1 MFRIVF
7 IAGCKIINV
16 KWSNAMTKLTKKY
29 LSLQS
34 GVFLM
39 LISFTITA
47 AGSDSRLILRSGFT
61 FPEATSVTVTCQ
73 VTLSSGESP
82 EGALLTLTGVNNPAL
97 YHEQYAPESGVVIFA
112 GVIEANYR
120 LRAVLQGYY
129 DVEMLITILANQQ
142 IPVLMQELQFVP
154 RNLSVDSITLHATW
168 QEPLP
173 ETTQSVSLSY
183 KSEGSNTGK
192 PILRTTKR
200 IKNVSLLSLSGYGV
214 FLDGEL
220 VGNTPETSFTYAPLI
235 FGQNYLAGV
244 AALYSSGYSEQD
256 TVSFISRYLPP
267 PANTGGEINPS
278 TNVVNLWW
286 DAPEDPFT
294 PGLPAAGLYGFSIYR
309 NNLLIASLGA
319 EDSSYVDSGID
330 PGIYN
335 YTIAAVYDLDNYGFP
350 GEFQESMPGESVDIS
365 FICCKELPFFEDFE
379 SGLFETNN
387 WTVEGNNN
395 WRIAGQAGNPA
406 PSAEFYFNPVNE
418 NYSLSLTSD
427 YLIGTG
433 FIDGRIYLSCS
444 LRHTTVVPT
453 GKEKLAIE
461 VFDGETWNLIN
472 TFSNIGDMNWYD
484 QTSEI
489 SYFAKGKIFRI
500 RFRAYGELT
509 TDIFNWLIDNIRVYI
524 ECLPPID
531 FKASPEFFQGVHLSW
546 EKPSGNSGTTSW
558 IYWDDGTNHDAVG
571 MQGGG
576 TFLVAT
582 RFTPGQLWQYTGASL
597 TRIRMFPYGPNGT
610 LTIKVW
616 AGHNANSL
624 ALLHTQAVSS
634 YVSGQ
639 WNEFTLTTP
648 IFITGNYE
656 LWIGYEVTHTET
668 DYVAG
673 CDNGPAIAGYG
684 DMISLDGIVWES
696 MSTAYGLNYNWN
708 LQGFIESFGSAAA
721 YIGATNEAGD
731 SIPGYRNSGNLSKRE
746 LLGYEIYR
754 EEVYVATTQ
763 ELSYFDP
770 CSEMGIHLSLSYGV
784 KAIYEDCESVPVY
797 SWCRNYCPG
806 VGVSYEKT
814 NDLKIYP
821 NPSTGLFY
829 VDIEGL
835 EGKLS
840 VYSFTGK
847 LLLESGLNRSETQTI
862 TLSNYPPGAYL
873 LKFVADSGETFTG
886 KVIVT
891 R

>member
-1 MFRIVF
+1 
-7 IAGCKIINV
+7 
-16 KWSNAMTKLTKKY
+16 MTNLTKKY

-34 GVFLM
+34 GVLLM

-61 FPEATSVTVTCQ
+61 SPDAISVTVTCQ

-97 YHEQYAPESGVVIFA
+97 YHEQYAPESGEVIFA

-173 ETTQSVSLSY
+173 ETTQSVSPSY

-192 PILRTTKR
+192 PALRTTKR

-220 VGNTPETSFTYAPLI
+220 VGNTPETSFTYVPLI

-267 PANTGGEINPS
+267 PANTGGETNPS

-294 PGLPAAGLYGFSIYR
+294 PGLPAAGLYGISIYR
-309 NNLLIASLGA
+309 NNVLIASLGA

-335 YTIAAVYDLDNYGFP
+335 YSIAAVYDLDVYGFP
-350 GEFQESMPGESVDIS
+350 GEFQESMPGEPVAIS

-546 EKPSGNSGTTSW
+546 EKPLGNSGTTSW

-597 TRIRMFPYGPNGT
+597 TKIRMFPNSPGGSII
-610 LTIKVW
+610 LKVW
-616 AGHNANSL
+616 KGAQAGMLVHS
-624 ALLHTQAVSS
+624 QPVSA
-634 YVSGQ
+634 YIPGQ
-639 WNEFTLTTP
+639 WNEFELNVPVLVDGTS
-648 IFITGNYE
+648 E
-656 LWIGYEVTHTET
+656 LWFGYEVTHTGNNN
-668 DYVAG
+668 VAG
-673 CDNGPAIAGYG
+673 HDDGPAVAGFG
-684 DMISLDGIVWES
+684 DMISLNGTDWES
-696 MSTAYGLNYNWN
+696 MATVFDLNFNWN
-708 LQGFIESFGSAAA
+708 LQGYVEGYVNDGSGK
-721 YIGATNEAGD
+721 YLGAENEKD
-731 SIPGYRNSGNLSKRE
+731 NLHSLKPLNELEKEKIKNLYDRHSKRE
-746 LLGYEIYR
+746 VQSYYIYR
-754 EEVYVATTQ
+754 EGELIATTDTTYYIADMSG
-763 ELSYFDP
+763 LPGGYYCFTTTAV
-770 CSEMGIHLSLSYGV
+770 YN
-784 KAIYEDCESVPVY
+784 DCESESTEEFCIPY
-797 SWCRNYCPG
+797 SIPISI
-806 VGVSYEKT
+806 SYQEIQ
-814 NDLKIYP
+814 NLAIYP

-829 VDIEGL
+829 VDAEGL

-840 VYSFTGK
+840 VYSFSGK
-847 LLLESGLNRSETQTI
+847 HLLETPISKNEKPV
-862 TLSNYPPGAYL
+862 LSLEHFPVGAYL
-873 LKFVADSGETFTG
+873 VKFVADSGETFTG
-886 KVIVT
+886 KVIVS

>member
-1 MFRIVF
+1 M
-7 IAGCKIINV
+7 KQ
-16 KWSNAMTKLTKKY
+16 Y
-29 LSLQS
+29 LSANS
-34 GVFLM
+34 GSFIFLM
-39 LISFTITA
+39 LFLLNITA
-47 AGSDSRLILRSGFT
+47 FGSDTSNKSKDSGL
-61 FPEATSVTVTCQ
+61 PDATSVTVTCQ

-82 EGALLTLTGVNNPAL
+82 EGTLLTLTGVNNPAL
-97 YHEQYAPESGVVIFA
+97 YHEQYAPESGEVIFG

-168 QEPLP
+168 QEPIP
-173 ETTQSVSLSY
+173 ETTQSVIPSY

-192 PILRTTKR
+192 PILRTTNSIR
-200 IKNVSLLSLSGYGV
+200 NVCLLSLSGYGV

-278 TNVVNLWW
+278 TNVVNIWW

-335 YTIAAVYDLDNYGFP
+335 YSIAAVYDLDVYGFP
-350 GEFQESMPGESVDIS
+350 GEFQESMPGEPGAIS
-365 FICCKELPFFEDFE
+365 FICCKELPFFEDFD

-433 FIDGRIYLSCS
+433 FIDGRIYLSFS

-461 VFDGETWNLIN
+461 IFDGETWNLISEH
-472 TFSNIGDMNWYD
+472 SNLSDINWFN
-484 QTSEI
+484 QTNDI
-489 SYFAKGKIFRI
+489 TQFTKGNIFRI
-500 RFRAYGELT
+500 RFRAHGEIT
-509 TDIFNWLIDNIRVYI
+509 TNIFNWLIDNIRVYRKCAAPVNLSATNYI
-524 ECLPPID
+524 PYLNGIN
-531 FKASPEFFQGVHLSW
+531 LSW
-546 EKPSGNSGTTSW
+546 ESPDSGGEW
-558 IYWDDGTNHDAVG
+558 IDWNDGFNDDAIGL
-571 MQGGG
+571 QGGG
-576 TFLVAT
+576 TFDVAI
-582 RFTPGQLWQYTGASL
+582 RFTHAHLGQYAGTSL

-610 LTIKVW
+610 LTLKVW
-616 AGHNANSL
+616 AGPNANTL
-624 ALLHTQAVSS
+624 VLLHTQAVSS

-648 IFITGNYE
+648 VAITGSYE
-656 LWIGYEVTHTET
+656 LWFGYEVTHTET

-673 CDNGPAIAGYG
+673 CDDGPAVAGFG

-708 LQGFIESFGSAAA
+708 LEGYVQGFGKDGSGKCLSAVKETWDINHVNKPISNIKSDEIDNLVKSNLNREFLG
-721 YIGATNEAGD
+721 YLI
-731 SIPGYRNSGNLSKRE
+731 YRNGE
-746 LLGYEIYR
+746 LI
-754 EEVYVATTQ
+754 ASTTM
-763 ELSYFDP
+763 LYYFDP
-770 CSEMGIHLSLSYGV
+770 CSGLENF
-784 KAIYEDCESVPVY
+784 KDYEYMVTALYDDCESEPSVDWVY
-797 SWCRNYCPG
+797 SRCD
-806 VGVSYEKT
+806 VGVTYQGVE
-814 NDLKIYP
+814 NLKVYP

-829 VDIEGL
+829 IDAEGL

-847 LLLESGLNRSETQTI
+847 LLIESGLYRSETQTI
-862 TLSNYPPGAYL
+862 SLSNYPPGAYL
-873 LKFVADSGETFTG
+873 VKFVADSGETFTG